1 MSIDKVSFV
10 STSQNVS
17 NVSGVNNVGKLNSVF
32 LKPEERLNLLFE
44 PQELGIL
51 SSFANIQ
58 DNILIE
64 D

>member
-17 NVSGVNNVGKLNSVF
+17 SVSGVNNVGKLNSVF